1 MHDSGPARHLPAHHY
16 TRERWHNGAGWTR
29 RILRL
34 PVAGAGP
41 GTGAG
46 TGSAATAGITWDL
59 SLSIADI
66 ERPAAYSRLP
76 GVEREQVLLS
86 GDGLRLVF
94 DDGVG
99 TTTLLPPHQRL
110 RFAGDRAVSGVP
122 LEGPPVRAFNL
133 MWRPAALAVE
143 LLHRPLVGG
152 MFCFCDAG
160 TAWAVYLIGGS
171 ACIASAAGQ
180 FRLEAGDSAWL
191 AAGDRQRFAVDGA
204 GEALLV
210 RVERAAQ

>member
-1 MHDSGPARHLPAHHY
+1 MHDFGPARHLPAHGY
-16 TRERWHNGAGWTR
+16 IRERWHNGAGWTR

-34 PVAGAGP
+34 PSAGAGP

-46 TGSAATAGITWDL
+46 TGAGAKAGAGWDL
-59 SLSIADI
+59 SLSIADL

-94 DDGVG
+94 DDGAG
-99 TTTLLPPHQRL
+99 TTTLMPPHQRL
-110 RFAGDRAVSGVP
+110 RFAGDRPLSGVP

-160 TAWAVYLIGGS
+160 SAWAVYLIGGT
-171 ACIASAAGQ
+171 ARIASVAGE
-180 FRLEAGDSAWL
+180 FRLEGGDSAWL
-191 AAGDRQRFAVDGA
+191 AAGARQRFVVDGA

>member
-1 MHDSGPARHLPAHHY
+1 FFGSARHLPAHDY

-34 PVAGAGP
+34 PAAAAGSEAGAGS
-41 GTGAG
+41 GAADDWG
-46 TGSAATAGITWDL
+46 L

-66 ERPAAYSRLP
+66 ERAAAYSCLP

-94 DDGVG
+94 DDGARA
-99 TTTLLPPHQRL
+99 TLLPPHQRL
-110 RFAGDRAVSGVP
+110 RFAGDRPVTGEP
-122 LEGPPVRAFNL
+122 LDGPPVRAFNL

-152 MFCFCDAG
+152 MFCFCDPG
-160 TAWAVYLIGGS
+160 TAWAVYLIGGT
-171 ACIASAAGQ
+171 ARIGSAAGQ
-180 FRLEAGDSAWL
+180 FQLDGGDSAWL
-191 AAGDRQRFAVDGA
+191 AAPQRQRFVVDGA

-210 RVERAAQ
+210 RVARAAQ